1 MSCAVELYSIRFVTS
16 ITVSDET
23 GLTVHKCSSQ
33 GTRQIITHTRQLCSH
48 QKWEDDDGI
57 TPTAGAPQSFRGSLG
72 NARLPSIGSPFYE

>member
-1 MSCAVELYSIRFVTS
+1 MSCAGELYSIRFVTS

-23 GLTVHKCSSQ
+23 GFTF
-33 GTRQIITHTRQLCSH
+33 TRDAADHHSRGNLRSH

-57 TPTAGAPQSFRGSLG
+57 TPTAGAPQSFRGSLS